1 MARPS
6 VDGLERAL
14 QGRMAVVRVDIESP
28 AAQMVVRRDGLR
40 ATPTYVLVDGQGREV
55 WRQVGGSPD
64 RAVIEQRLAGLSP
77 R

>member
-14 QGRMAVVRVDIESP
+14 HGRMAVVRVDIESP
-28 AAQMVVRRDGLR
+28 AAQMVVRRYGLR
-40 ATPTYVLVDGQGREV
+40 ATPTYVLVDGSGREV

-64 RAVIEQRLAGLSP
+64 RAVVGEKLQALR
-77 R
+77 

>member
-14 QGRMAVVRVDIESP
+14 HGRMTVVRVDIEAP
-28 AAQMVVRRDGLR
+28 AAALVRSRYGLR
-40 ATPTYVLVDGQGREV
+40 ATPTYVLVDGRGNEV

-64 RAVIEQRLAGLSP
+64 RAAIEQRLATLG

>member
-6 VDGLERAL
+6 VDGLERDTR
-14 QGRMAVVRVDIESP
+14 GRMNVVRVDIQSQS
-28 AAQMVVRRDGLR
+28 ADLVMARYGVRG
-40 ATPTYVLVDGQGREV
+40 TPTYILVDGEGREV

-64 RAVIEQRLAGLSP
+64 RPAITQRVTQMT